1 VATPLVIYHKQLGDV
16 LLLEPALAKL
26 SLMTGTN
33 VTLATR
39 PAFHPLLAL
48 MEQVSALPGGA
59 FRRASQVISFDPR
72 SRACLE
78 ALTTFAPDKRLIV
91 SQEKQLKPWHAFFF
105 PTERLVRDD
114 SAQYRAEY
122 FFDVIAENSSM
133 SFRPPRLAMPPKD
146 WSMEGLPSEYVLV
159 HPTSA
164 WKRKCWLPEH
174 WALTM
179 RELERC
185 GIGPFVVT
193 GGSEAWE
200 IEHVREIAANGG
212 KFIDIAGK
220 TSLSQYLAVVANAKA
235 VLCVDGS
242 SSHLAAAFGKPTVTL
257 FGPSSPL
264 HWHFPTH
271 NLRAIDARD
280 FCSTEKRPSVSKI
293 PPEAVVDTFLELIYP
308 RDGEGLLSGRAK
320 PAFQRGRP

>member
-1 VATPLVIYHKQLGDV
+1 
-16 LLLEPALAKL
+16 
-26 SLMTGTN
+26 M
-33 VTLATR
+33 LATR
-39 PAFHPLLAL
+39 PAFSPLLTL
-48 MEQVSALPGGA
+48 MEHVVVMPRGLFCSA
-59 FRRASQVISFDPR
+59 SEVISFDPR
-72 SRACLE
+72 SRACWE
-78 ALTTFAPDKRLIV
+78 AFTTFTSKKRLIV
-91 SQEKQLKPWHAFFF
+91 SQEKQLKPWHSLFF

-122 FFDVIAENSSM
+122 FFDVIVENSSM

-146 WSMEGLPSEYVLV
+146 WLIEGLPSEYVLV

-179 RELERC
+179 RELERS

-200 IEHVREIAANGG
+200 IEHVRAIAANGG
-212 KFIDIAGK
+212 AFIDLAGK
-220 TSLSQYLAVVANAKA
+220 TSLRQYLAVVANAKA

-257 FGPSSPL
+257 FGQSSPL
-264 HWHFPTH
+264 HWHFPAKH
-271 NLRAIDARD
+271 SRAIDARE

-293 PPEAVVDTFLELIYP
+293 PPEAVIDTFLELLRC
-308 RDGEGLLSGRAK
+308 RDVEKLVI
-320 PAFQRGRP
+320 GRPTPASSGKSS